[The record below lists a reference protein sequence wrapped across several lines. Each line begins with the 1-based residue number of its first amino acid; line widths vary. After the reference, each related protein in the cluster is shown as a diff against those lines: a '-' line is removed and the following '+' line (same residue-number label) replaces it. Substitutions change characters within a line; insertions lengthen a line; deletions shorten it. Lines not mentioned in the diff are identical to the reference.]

1 MTMPLIW
8 TLHACQAEREAM
20 AKLASAAEEEAG
32 RLKKKLAE
40 AAEEL
45 EEAMRK
51 HLAEQRRIQVIVVLF
66 LGFQNC
72 HCIPPAR
79 R

>member
-1 MTMPLIW
+1 
-8 TLHACQAEREAM
+8 M
-20 AKLASAAEEEAG
+20 AKLAAAAEEEAG

-45 EEAMRK
+45 EESMRK
-51 HLAEQRRIQVIVVLF
+51 HLAEQQRIQVIVVLV
-66 LGFQNC
+66 LGFQNYY
-72 HCIPPAR
+72 CILPAR